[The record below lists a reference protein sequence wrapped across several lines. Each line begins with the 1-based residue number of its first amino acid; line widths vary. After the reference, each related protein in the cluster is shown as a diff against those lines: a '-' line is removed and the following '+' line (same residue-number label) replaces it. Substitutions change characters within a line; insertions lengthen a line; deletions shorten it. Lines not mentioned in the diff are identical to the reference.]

1 MIGYLLSLALLLN
14 NFLVSITSVTFEAL
28 PASSIRYNTIKKF
41 HSQTLVN
48 LGIKSPSWNFQLHI
62 STFEVA
68 EMYRNMLKCTILRKV
83 RFWNPTITLSWYSKP
98 SKFCLENC
106 KICRSIPGAYYV
118 RMYCACKRQVAGNV
132 DWPIGLI
139 ERNIHQHVDIE
150 GARFASKCDNIA
162 LFSCFKQSIPK
173 TENKWCN
180 HLDRSLP
187 SEASIKPLLI

>member
-83 RFWNPTITLSWYSKP
+83 RF
-98 SKFCLENC
+98 
-106 KICRSIPGAYYV
+106 
-118 RMYCACKRQVAGNV
+118 
-132 DWPIGLI
+132 
-139 ERNIHQHVDIE
+139 
-150 GARFASKCDNIA
+150 
-162 LFSCFKQSIPK
+162 
-173 TENKWCN
+173 
-180 HLDRSLP
+180 
-187 SEASIKPLLI
+187 